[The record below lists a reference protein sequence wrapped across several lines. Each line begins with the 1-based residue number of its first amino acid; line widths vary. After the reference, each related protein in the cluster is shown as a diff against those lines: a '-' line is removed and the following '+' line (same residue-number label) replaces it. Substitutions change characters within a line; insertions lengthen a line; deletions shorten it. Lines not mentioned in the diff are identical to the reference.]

1 MIFFSF
7 RKYVKMFWVK
17 IFYYK
22 EMELKPLDYYLQSY
36 QDSTISKDSTSKL
49 LKIHS
54 IVFKLV
60 NMEYTKVFS
69 FQLF

>member
-1 MIFFSF
+1 
-7 RKYVKMFWVK
+7 
-17 IFYYK
+17 
-22 EMELKPLDYYLQSY
+22 MELKRLDYYLQSY
-36 QDSTISKDSTSKL
+36 QDSTISKDSTFKL

-69 FQLF
+69 FQLFWFLSV

>member
-1 MIFFSF
+1 
-7 RKYVKMFWVK
+7 
-17 IFYYK
+17 
-22 EMELKPLDYYLQSY
+22 MELKRLDYYLQSY
-36 QDSTISKDSTSKL
+36 QDSTSKL

-69 FQLF
+69 FQLFWFLSV